1 MDGDHAGICQ
11 LMHIDFKLI
20 FESRFLFSSADPSD
34 GNDLGPQLMDACRE
48 GDVDAVE
55 ALLESGADPT
65 FSDADGVTPLMCA
78 AEGGHI
84 PLIVVLLE
92 AGAPW
97 NAQDKDGHTA
107 GEYATGSGNREV
119 MPVLLDWAVR
129 SELILSATSG
139 RTRSQ
144 AQGGPNSN
152 DEAVNSDYL
161 GQKLRYE
168 DGKLM
173 DEDGEAVMMGWE
185 APLMERHADIICANG
200 GDVLNVGFGMGII
213 DEEIQRRH
221 PRSHTI
227 IEAHPDVYARMLE
240 LGWDKK
246 PGVRVLFGR
255 WQDVIEDLKNEF
267 DGIFWDTYAEYY
279 EDQRDFHN
287 ALPQLLRPGGV
298 YSFFNG
304 LAPDNI
310 FFHLVYGEIA
320 RRELNALGFSVKY
333 DAIKIDASSEE
344 TWKGVA
350 NRYWHLP
357 VYFMPTCVLLPEK
370 GEVDEEK
377 LEKTQDGEKGKIFED
392 GGN

>member
-1 MDGDHAGICQ
+1 
-11 LMHIDFKLI
+11 
-20 FESRFLFSSADPSD
+20 
-34 GNDLGPQLMDACRE
+34 MDACRA
-48 GDVDAVE
+48 GDQDAVE
-55 ALLESGADPT
+55 ALLQAGADPA
-65 FSDADGVTPLMCA
+65 FADGDGVTPLMTA

-84 PLIVVLLE
+84 PILITLLE
-92 AGAPW
+92 SGAPW
-97 NAQDKDGHTA
+97 NAQDKDGYTC
-107 GEYATGSGNREV
+107 GEYATGSGNKEV
-119 MPVLLDWAVR
+119 MPILLDWAVQ
-129 SELILSATSG
+129 SELILSAASG
-139 RTRSQ
+139 KTRSR
-144 AQGGPNSN
+144 AENGTNAN
-152 DEAVNSDYL
+152 DEAVNSKYL

-185 APLMERHADIICANG
+185 APLMEQHADIICASG

-213 DEEIQRRH
+213 DEEIQRRN

-255 WQDVIEDLKNEF
+255 WQDVIKDLKNEF

-279 EDQRDFHN
+279 EDQRDFHD
-287 ALPQLLRPGGV
+287 ALPRLLRPGGV

-304 LAPDNI
+304 LAPDNL

-320 RRELNALGFSVKY
+320 RRELNALGLSVKY
-333 DAIKIDASSEE
+333 DAVKIDASSTE
-344 TWKGVA
+344 TWEGVA

-357 VYFMPTCVLLPEK
+357 VYFVPTCVLLPIEDK
-370 GEVDEEK
+370 EEENAEEGGEEGEEAVRK
-377 LEKTQDGEKGKIFED
+377 LRDNGGEGKAVTD
-392 GGN
+392 